1 MTNLK
6 DFVEKEAIDLGGF
19 DKFPQGDTFIDLE
32 KTEVV
37 KEDSPFKDK
46 AGNLKPQYRLTTPTL
61 KNLMCPVG
69 VMAEIQK
76 LASKIS
82 STLLT
87 KTIEQRAE
95 AERKRKVTL
104 ALNCK
109 EIICP
114 HCNLIGTNKS
124 NMNRYHFESY
134 LVHRI

>member
-1 MTNLK
+1 MKSNGAVLIIAQEVLAMTNLK

-76 LASKIS
+76 LATEGYKEVRI
-82 STLLT
+82 TRTGTT
-87 KTIEQRAE
+87 KENTNYTVVGT
-95 AERKRKVTL
+95 KKWKNKWVS
-104 ALNCK
+104 
-109 EIICP
+109 CP
-114 HCNLIGTNKS
+114 LQKNTSG
-124 NMNRYHFESY
+124 
-134 LVHRI
+134 

>member
-76 LASKIS
+76 LATEGYKEVRI
-82 STLLT
+82 TRTGTT
-87 KTIEQRAE
+87 KENTNYT
-95 AERKRKVTL
+95 VV
-104 ALNCK
+104 
-109 EIICP
+109 
-114 HCNLIGTNKS
+114 GTKK
-124 NMNRYHFESY
+124 
-134 LVHRI
+134 